1 MTDESVIIALI
12 RESCEKLREWNNI
25 VGASMESTS
34 TLADEC
40 RETADKAEAKTSYA
54 SNMYEDDLAE
64 TDRTRDEIAKISQEC
79 DRVAADA
86 AALEPRAAEITNRA
100 FRQQSFWNS
109 ALSKASEWLTQAQEE
124 YERAKAEYD
133 ISKANYDKA
142 AAEEAEASTA
152 LSRCCERNRDEDGRI
167 PSGCCSYERGR
178 YESACAALRRA
189 ADDLRQKEATLRKAA
204 AQLELASKA
213 MALARNGQALAA
225 NFMRLAEN
233 LTRIAAEAMS
243 IAAKAKASAASAS
256 SKLRNCEA
264 LLERH
269 RNHLDDIH
277 SNLKELR
284 GSMLSVLSSAKEAQ
298 DLCDSCTAFNAQM
311 DGQLTDKELLLLKL
325 KNLST
330 DSINIFKLGF

>member
-1 MTDESVIIALI
+1 MTDEAVIIALI

-34 TLADEC
+34 NVADEC
-40 RETADKAEAKTSYA
+40 RETADKAEARTSYA

-64 TDRTRDEIAKISQEC
+64 TDRTRDEIAKIGQEC

-86 AALEPRAAEITNRA
+86 AALEPRAAEMTNRA
-100 FRQQSFWNS
+100 FSQEAYWNS
-109 ALSKASEWLTQAQEE
+109 ALSKASEWLSQAQEE

-152 LSRCCERNRDEDGRI
+152 LSRCRERNRDEEGRV

-178 YESACAALRRA
+178 YDSACAALRRA

-204 AQLELASKA
+204 TQLQLATEA
-213 MALARNGQALAA
+213 MSLARSGQTLAA
-225 NFMRLAEN
+225 NFKRLAES
-233 LTRIAAEAMS
+233 LTKIAADAKN
-243 IAAKAKASAASAS
+243 IAAKAKAAISSAS
-256 SKLRNCEA
+256 SKLRNCEDI
-264 LLERH
+264 LERH

-277 SNLKELR
+277 ANLKELR

-298 DLCDSCTAFNAQM
+298 DLCDNCTAFNAQM
-311 DGQLTDKELLLLKL
+311 DGQLSDKELLLLKL
-325 KNLST
+325 KSLST
-330 DSINIFKLGF
+330 DSINIFNLGF